1 MREVLRGYADY
12 LFDIA
17 LSRGTLTQMQQDLA
31 EFARALVE
39 FDQLRVALADSDL
52 PLSARTGIVEELLS
66 EGATRESVRLSVFV
80 AKVERPAEISSA
92 VEALAVLAEE
102 WQERREEPLFF
113 RTASR
118 ERILGFIRALFE
130 DVGTVER
137 LDEVE
142 DEIFR
147 FARIVE
153 STSEL
158 RLVLSNRDLPV
169 QVRQGI
175 VCELLEG
182 RATAET
188 VKLICYLLGNSHPRQ
203 VVATLDWLVERVA
216 AERGRRVARV
226 RSAVELEDDQRTR
239 LADALSRLVNAPVE
253 MEVVVDPSLIG
264 GFTAVAGDL
273 VVDTTVRHRL
283 NQLRDEIRSSL
294 ATRDS

>member
-12 LFDIA
+12 LFEIA
-17 LSRGTLTQMQQDLA
+17 SARGALARVQQDLA

-66 EGATRESVRLSVFV
+66 DGASRESLRLSVFV
-80 AKVERPAEISSA
+80 AKVERPAEISTA
-92 VEALAVLAEE
+92 VEALAILAEE

-113 RTASR
+113 RIAAR
-118 ERILGFIRALFE
+118 ERILGFARALFE
-130 DVGTVER
+130 DIDTVER

-158 RLVLSNRDLPV
+158 RLALSNRDLPV
-169 QVRQGI
+169 KVRQGI

-182 RATAET
+182 KTTAET
-188 VKLICYLLGNSHPRQ
+188 IKLICYLLGNSHPRQ
-203 VVATLDWLVERVA
+203 VVATLDWLVETVA
-216 AERGRRVARV
+216 AERGRRIARV
-226 RSAVELEDDQRTR
+226 RSAVELDELQRSQ
-239 LADALSRLVNAPVE
+239 LVEALSRLVNAPVE
-253 MEVVVDPSLIG
+253 MEVLVDPSLLG
-264 GFTAVAGDL
+264 GFTAIAGDL
-273 VVDTTVRHRL
+273 VVDATVRHRL
-283 NQLRDEIRSSL
+283 DQLRDEIRSAL
-294 ATRDS
+294 AARAD

>member
-1 MREVLRGYADY
+1 VIWWRKAAAIDSASIVNS
-12 LFDIA
+12 DIA
-17 LSRGTLTQMQQDLA
+17 PC
-31 EFARALVE
+31 
-39 FDQLRVALADSDL
+39 QLL
-52 PLSARTGIVEELLS
+52 
-66 EGATRESVRLSVFV
+66 
-80 AKVERPAEISSA
+80 
-92 VEALAVLAEE
+92 
-102 WQERREEPLFF
+102 
-113 RTASR
+113 SR

-294 ATRDS
+294 ATRES